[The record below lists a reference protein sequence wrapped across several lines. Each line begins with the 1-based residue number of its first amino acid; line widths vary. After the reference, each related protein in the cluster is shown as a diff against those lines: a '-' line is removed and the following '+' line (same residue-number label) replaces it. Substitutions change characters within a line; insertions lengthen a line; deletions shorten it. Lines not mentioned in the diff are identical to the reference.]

1 MQLVAD
7 LIVGHCNNINVN
19 VLVNE
24 LSPDSEKVPE
34 KVEEIKGI
42 ESEVCKV
49 ATVEQEEKVKKEV
62 DKAIERPKKIE
73 EELKKVRAKIAALRK
88 KKEGQRRGTTDLLL
102 FTSFPLS
109 LMSQYSLLYFH
120 EITSTI
126 MNCSKITFL

>member
-42 ESEVCKV
+42 ESEVCNV
-49 ATVEQEEKVKKEV
+49 ATEEQEKRVNKEV
-62 DKAIERPKKIE
+62 DKANERPKKIE
-73 EELKKVRAKIAALRK
+73 EEIKKVRATIAALRK

-102 FTSFPLS
+102 FTSFVFNVSIQPLPS
-109 LMSQYSLLYFH
+109 S
-120 EITSTI
+120 
-126 MNCSKITFL
+126 